1 MNCDYC
7 GQRIPHPR
15 NGQRFHSYPK
25 QCRNHWHRL
34 TGAVTSI
41 RQLKSGRWSM
51 TIHCQSLPAVKRGAR
66 IRVSDLLNPRP
77 NSA

>member
-1 MNCDYC
+1 MHCDFC
-7 GQRIPHPR
+7 HQPIPKARP
-15 NGQRFHSYPK
+15 GQRFHGYPR
-25 QCRNHWHRL
+25 QCRQYWHRL
-34 TGAVTSI
+34 TGLVTSI

-77 NSA
+77 NGA